1 MIDNVGKDLKFPEGF
16 LWGTATSA
24 HQVEGNNHNDWAEWE
39 KSERRINYLKSK
51 GLNPE
56 NYISG
61 IACDHYNHYE
71 EDFDL
76 AKAMNN
82 NAHRFSIEWS
92 RIEPEEGKFN
102 RAEIEHYRK
111 VICALKGRGIEPFV
125 TLWHWTMPVWFVK
138 KGGFEK
144 RENIKYFIRFCE
156 RMAKEFSSEVKFW
169 IVLNEPMVYAG
180 MSYFRGDFPPQ
191 KKSFFA
197 SLWVVNNL
205 ARAHNL
211 VFKVIHDI
219 DKKAMVG
226 ITASANYFQ
235 GWMAPAMSWVWIF
248 RFYNKIKNH
257 QDFIGLNYYYRRLVK
272 GFYFDI
278 GENSRSD
285 MNWEIYP
292 KGIYYVLK
300 NLSRYKKPLYIIEN
314 GLADAQDKYRAKFVI
329 DHLKWIHK
337 AISEGIDVRGYFHWS
352 LLDNFEWAYGF
363 WPRFGLVEI
372 DYSAKGGSAS
382 GGKTLERK
390 PRPSSW
396 IYAEIAKAN
405 AIGKRL

>member
-1 MIDNVGKDLKFPEGF
+1 
-16 LWGTATSA
+16 
-24 HQVEGNNHNDWAEWE
+24 
-39 KSERRINYLKSK
+39 
-51 GLNPE
+51 
-56 NYISG
+56 
-61 IACDHYNHYE
+61 
-71 EDFDL
+71 
-76 AKAMNN
+76 
-82 NAHRFSIEWS
+82 
-92 RIEPEEGKFN
+92 
-102 RAEIEHYRK
+102 
-111 VICALKGRGIEPFV
+111 
-125 TLWHWTMPVWFVK
+125 
-138 KGGFEK
+138 
-144 RENIKYFIRFCE
+144 
-156 RMAKEFSSEVKFW
+156 
-169 IVLNEPMVYAG
+169 
-180 MSYFRGDFPPQ
+180 
-191 KKSFFA
+191 
-197 SLWVVNNL
+197 
-205 ARAHNL
+205 
-211 VFKVIHDI
+211 
-219 DKKAMVG
+219 
-226 ITASANYFQ
+226 
-235 GWMAPAMSWVWIF
+235 
-248 RFYNKIKNH
+248 
-257 QDFIGLNYYYRRLVK
+257 
-272 GFYFDI
+272 
-278 GENSRSD
+278 